1 MLMVSK
7 KKYVYLFD
15 DPETGSQSTFVLGN
29 KGAQLSEM
37 TKIGLP
43 VPYGF
48 TISTEACNEFYALG
62 KMWPKG
68 LEEEVKKNIKAVE
81 KKMGKTLGGK
91 QKPLLFSVR
100 SGSYVSMPGMMDT
113 VLNIGL
119 NDDTVEALGKF
130 INSER
135 GAWDSYRRLL
145 QMFGN
150 VVLDV
155 SHKKFENILTAK
167 KKEVNAEKD
176 TDLSIEDLKD
186 LVVKFKELIQKETGN
201 EFPNNPW
208 EQLRLAIDA
217 VFSSWNIPRAVT
229 YRKINQLKMDA
240 GTGVNIQA
248 MVFGNAGDDS
258 ATGVSFTRNP
268 ATGENEHYGEF
279 LVNAQGEDVVAGT
292 RTPLPID
299 ELKNIMPRQY
309 EELLKVYD
317 TLENHYKD
325 VQDFEFTIEQG
336 TLYILQT
343 RTGKRTAKAAVK
355 IAVDMHKEGLIS
367 KEQAI
372 MQVKAAQLDQLLH
385 KQLDAEAKERS
396 EVIAKGLPAS
406 PGAAVGKVVFTA
418 EKAIEMHEK
427 NNHEQLILV
436 RTETSPDDIGGM
448 NVAQGI
454 LTARGGIT
462 SHASVVSRAMGKCC
476 VAGSNDISVNEKLK
490 EFKTHNITIKE
501 GDWITLD
508 GSAGEVMKGRL
519 PVTEPKLDKD
529 FDELMSWADEFRT
542 IKILANADTPK
553 DARKALEFGAEG
565 IGLCRTEHMF
575 FEGERITA
583 VREMIIAETLEDRKK
598 ALAKILPMQKEDFKE
613 IYKIMDKLPVII
625 RLLDPPLHEFLPKE
639 DNEIN
644 VVAKDLG
651 VDAEKIKT
659 KVNSLTE
666 INPMLGFR
674 GCRLGLIFPEITEM
688 QVQAIIEAALEV
700 QKEGI
705 TPLPYIEVP
714 LVGEAN
720 ELKKSRELIEAT
732 VQKFNTNGKVK
743 YKIGAMIELPRA
755 CITADEIVQYADFL
769 SFGTNDLTQTTY
781 GYSRDDVG
789 KFVPDYIEQG
799 ILKNDPFQKI
809 DQTGVGELMKMCVKK
824 ARSVKKD
831 IVIGICGEHGGEP
844 SSVEFCHN
852 IGLNDVSCSP
862 YRIPIARLAAAQAAL
877 KEKLAK

>member
-1 MLMVSK
+1 M

-15 DPETGSQSTFVLGN
+15 DPKTGAKSTFVLGN
-29 KGAQLSEM
+29 KGAQLAEM

-48 TISTEACNEFYALG
+48 TISTEACNGFYDLG
-62 KMWPKG
+62 KKWPEG
-68 LEEEVKKNIKAVE
+68 LENEIKQNIKSVE
-81 KKMGKTLGGK
+81 KKTGKSFGGTK
-91 QKPLLFSVR
+91 KPLLVSVR

-119 NDDTVEALGKF
+119 NDETVLGLAKF

-145 QMFGN
+145 QMFGD
-150 VVLDV
+150 VVLGVAHHD
-155 SHKKFENILTAK
+155 FETILTAK
-167 KKEVNAEKD
+167 KKKTNTEKD
-176 TDLSIEDLKD
+176 TDLSIDDLND
-186 LVVKFKELIQKETGN
+186 LVVKYKELIKSETGKP
-201 EFPNNPW
+201 FPDEPW

-217 VFSSWNIPRAVT
+217 VFNSWNIPRAVT
-229 YRKINQLKMDA
+229 YRKINHLKMDA
-240 GTGVNIQA
+240 GTGVNVQA

-279 LVNAQGEDVVAGT
+279 LVNAQGEDVVAGI
-292 RTPLPID
+292 RTPLPVD
-299 ELKNIMPRQY
+299 ELKNTMPKQY

-317 TLENHYKD
+317 TLEKHYKD

-336 TLYILQT
+336 KLYVLQT
-343 RTGKRTAKAAVK
+343 RNGKRTAHAAVK

-367 KEQAI
+367 KEDAI
-372 MQVKAAQLDQLLH
+372 LQVKAGQLDQLLH
-385 KQLDAEAKERS
+385 KQLDQEAKKTA

-418 EKAIEMHEK
+418 EKAIELHEK
-427 NNHEQLILV
+427 NHDEKLILV
-436 RTETSPDDIGGM
+436 RTETSPEDIGGM

-454 LTARGGIT
+454 LTARGGMT
-462 SHASVVSRAMGKCC
+462 SHAAVVARAMGKCC
-476 VAGSNDISVNEKLK
+476 VAGCNDIAVHNDK
-490 EFKTHNITIKE
+490 EFKTKEATIKE
-501 GDWITLD
+501 GEWITLD
-508 GSAGEVMKGRL
+508 GSTGEVMKGQL

-529 FDELMSWADEFRT
+529 FEELMSWADEFRT
-542 IKILANADTPK
+542 MKILANADTPK
-553 DARKALEFGAEG
+553 DAAKALEFGAEG

-583 VREMIIAETLEDRKK
+583 VREMIIAENLEDRKK
-598 ALAKILPMQKEDFKE
+598 ALAKILPMQKEDFKA
-613 IYKIMDKLPVII
+613 IYKVMNDLPVVI

-639 DNEIN
+639 NDEIE

-651 VDAEKIKT
+651 VDAEKIKA
-659 KVNSLTE
+659 KVNSLME
-666 INPMLGFR
+666 LNPMLGFR
-674 GCRLGLIFPEITEM
+674 GCRLGLSFPEITEM

-705 TPLPYIEVP
+705 TALPYIEVP
-714 LVGEAN
+714 LVGESN
-720 ELKKSRELIEAT
+720 ELKKSREIIEAT
-732 VQKFNTNGKVK
+732 VKKFNKDNKVK
-743 YKIGAMIELPRA
+743 YQIGTMIELPRA
-755 CITADEIVQYADFL
+755 CITADEIVKHADFL

-789 KFVPDYIEQG
+789 KFVPNYVEKG
-799 ILKNDPFQKI
+799 ILKQDPFQKL
-809 DQTGVGELMKMCVKK
+809 DQEGVGELMKICVEK
-824 ARSVKKD
+824 AKSVKPN
-831 IVIGICGEHGGEP
+831 VGIGICGEHGGEP
-844 SSVEFCHN
+844 SSVEFCHK

-862 YRIPIARLAAAQAAL
+862 YRVPIARLAAAQAAL
-877 KEKLAK
+877 KEKQKK